1 MSGPSRVELP
11 GRGHGARWILKADG
25 EGGAESSIG
34 AADRSVHIFGD
45 FGSGTLTIQG
55 SNDPLEV
62 GKAWDTLRDTT
73 GAEIVVTDDILV
85 MIAENPE
92 FIRPKLSG
100 ATNPDLHINMVSRK
114 S

>member
-45 FGSGTLTIQG
+45 FGSGTLTMQG
-55 SNDPLEV
+55 SNDPLTV
-62 GKAWDTLRDTT
+62 DWATLRDTT

>member
-11 GRGHGARWILKADG
+11 GRGHGARWIWKADG
-25 EGGAESSIG
+25 EGGAESSIE
-34 AADRSVHIFGD
+34 AADRSVHIFGN
-45 FGSGTLTIQG
+45 FGGGTLTIQG
-55 SNDPLEV
+55 SNDPLTV
-62 GKAWDTLRDTT
+62 DWATLRDTT